1 MNDVPTAFVSVSF
14 AQRHARADA
23 LAAISAAC
31 VAAGLRA
38 HIFVNA
44 YQFAPDQTRAMMEQ
58 TVTDIRAARV
68 LIAEVTHKAIGVGIE
83 VGYAAALGIPV
94 IYVRH
99 ADAEPS
105 TTVGG
110 LADHAVVYA
119 DAESLRR
126 QLGDLLRDKFYC

>member
-1 MNDVPTAFVSVSF
+1 MIPKTAFVSVSF
-14 AQRHARADA
+14 AHRHILADA
-23 LAAISAAC
+23 LAAISEAC
-31 VAAGLRA
+31 VASGLRA

-44 YQFAPDQTRAMMEQ
+44 YSFAPEQTRAMMDQ
-58 TVTDIRAARV
+58 TVADIRAAQV

-99 ADAEPS
+99 TDAEPS

-110 LADHAVVYA
+110 LADHMVVYA
-119 DAESLRR
+119 NTESLRR
-126 QLGDLLRDKFYC
+126 QLSILLRDCGV

>member
-1 MNDVPTAFVSVSF
+1 MNQVPTAFVSVSF
-14 AQRHARADA
+14 AQRHVLAEA
-23 LAAISAAC
+23 LAVITEAC
-31 VAAGLRA
+31 VSAGLRA
-38 HIFVNA
+38 HIFVQA
-44 YQFAPDQTRAMMEQ
+44 YHFAPDQTRAMMQQ

-99 ADAEPS
+99 TDAEPS

-110 LADHAVVYA
+110 IADHAVVY
-119 DAESLRR
+119 ESAGDLRR
-126 QLGDLLRDKFYC
+126 QLSDVLHGIM